1 MLPTGN
7 QKCNVLG
14 FVPTGSWRLKL
25 LNISDLLR
33 QDPSV
38 MVAVTASLRGGCY
51 LRWVEVQRALHAGGH
66 AGENHPRVALEA
78 LRATIHQRDHAA
90 LIQAPVLIAQQTH
103 LQSNTCG

>member
-1 MLPTGN
+1 
-7 QKCNVLG
+7 
-14 FVPTGSWRLKL
+14 
-25 LNISDLLR
+25 
-33 QDPSV
+33 

-66 AGENHPRVALEA
+66 ARENHSRVALEA

-90 LIQAPVLIAQQTH
+90 LIQTPILIAQQTH